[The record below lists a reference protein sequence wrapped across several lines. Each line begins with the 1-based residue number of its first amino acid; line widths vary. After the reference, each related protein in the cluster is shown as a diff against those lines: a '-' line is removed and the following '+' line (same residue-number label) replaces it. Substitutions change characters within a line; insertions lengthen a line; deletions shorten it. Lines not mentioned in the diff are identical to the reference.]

1 MGGNIQEDFRSG
13 RGEAA
18 TLEGARVIIV
28 IGPLELGGAERQA
41 LLLGR
46 HLARE
51 RGAEVEVWG
60 YGKPGR
66 AAELCEEYG
75 IKWRVAPIPLP
86 WSDSRLTQLRRL
98 VAFARALRAARP
110 DVILPFMFF
119 QSVVCGLVWKL
130 TGARACVW
138 NQRCEG
144 RDRLGRRAEK
154 LAIRLTPYFIANS
167 EHGAGFLV
175 NTLGVREDLVRVVHN
190 GVRLAPPQEGRAAW
204 RARLGVGDD
213 CFLACMVA
221 NLQTFKDHVTLL
233 KAWRLVVKRLR
244 AEGREAVLLL
254 AGRFD
259 ETHIDLK
266 ALAYDLELGRSVRFL
281 GQVKDVSG
289 LLSAV
294 DLGVH
299 SSVNEGC
306 PNGVLE
312 CMAAG
317 LAVAGTDYPGI
328 REAVGP
334 AGYAHLAPPGD
345 AEALAERVVALALDA
360 EARQTAGE
368 ANRRRIETEFHPRKM
383 FEETESVIAAAMRGA
398 SSEAR
403 ESSAG
408 GASRGAALAGKH

>member
-1 MGGNIQEDFRSG
+1 MTR
-13 RGEAA
+13 A
-18 TLEGARVIIV
+18 TLKRGATADASFLSGKRIIIV
-28 IGPLELGGAERQA
+28 IGELELGGAERQA
-41 LLLGR
+41 IILAR

-60 YGKPGR
+60 YGEPGR
-66 AAELCEEYG
+66 AAELCKEYG
-75 IKWRVAPIPLP
+75 IAWRNAPIPVP
-86 WSDSRLTQLRRL
+86 WSSSRLTQLKRL
-98 VAFARALRAARP
+98 AVFARTLRDARP

-119 QSVVCGLVWKL
+119 QSVACGLVWRL

-154 LAIRLTPYFIANS
+154 LAVRLTPAFIANS
-167 EHGAGFLV
+167 EHGADFLV
-175 NTLGVREDLVRVVHN
+175 NKIGVPRDLVRVVHN
-190 GVRLAPPQEGRAAW
+190 GVRLAPAQLNRAEW
-204 RARLGVGDD
+204 RSRLDVKDD

-221 NLQTFKDHVTLL
+221 NLQIFKDHVTLL
-233 KAWRLVVKRLR
+233 KAWRVVVERLR
-244 AEGREAVLLL
+244 AVRREAVLLL

-259 ETHIDLK
+259 GTQVNLK
-266 ALAYDLELGRSVRFL
+266 ALAYDLDLGRSVRFL

-299 SSVNEGC
+299 SSVYEGC

-317 LAVAGTDYPGI
+317 LAVTGTDYVGI

-334 AGYAHLAPPGD
+334 QGYALLAPPGD
-345 AEALAERVVALALDA
+345 AEALAERIIALALDD
-360 EARQTAGE
+360 EARRRAG
-368 ANRRRIETEFHPRKM
+368 NINLQRIESEFHLSKM
-383 FEETESVIAAAMRGA
+383 CEETVEVIAKAINVR
-398 SSEAR
+398 AR
-403 ESSAG
+403 VPHLISGNAILSQ
-408 GASRGAALAGKH
+408 KD